1 MKSITLFFLIF
12 IFVNTAYSQQRVVV
26 GYRTNEKINIDGVL
40 DEKSWSQAECTGD
53 FVTFKPYEG
62 RDPYRQTRV
71 CLLYDDRAL
80 YIGATLF
87 DDEPENILKELTM
100 RDDDNG
106 NTDMFIFQLNPFND
120 NRNVYVFKITAA
132 NVQTDILISDGN
144 YDYNWNAVWMSSVNI
159 NDKGWIVEISIP
171 YSSIRFLILQ
181 NKHGLLIFGEL
192 LGE

>member
-1 MKSITLFFLIF
+1 
-12 IFVNTAYSQQRVVV
+12 
-26 GYRTNEKINIDGVL
+26 
-40 DEKSWSQAECTGD
+40 
-53 FVTFKPYEG
+53 
-62 RDPYRQTRV
+62 
-71 CLLYDDRAL
+71 LLYDDRAL

-120 NRNVYVFKITAA
+120 NRNVYVFKVTAA

-171 YSSIRFLILQ
+171 YSSIRFPNLTEQAWSANFWRIIRRVREQSCWNPVRQELGADIEQ
-181 NKHGLLIFGEL
+181 MGQIIGLKDINSPLRLAFYPYVSTSIDFIVMIISL
-192 LGE
+192 HIV